1 MAIRGPGDR
10 PAAAP
15 VPRPQPR
22 RVVVVELAGVGV
34 DLADVGPALALD
46 ILLQVPELAK
56 LHDDVQLLCTENSL
70 PNFFRQF
77 TVKRQRGPKS
87 VEVTCGQSS

>member
-1 MAIRGPGDR
+1 MAIRGPGHR

-70 PNFFRQF
+70 LNLFRQF
-77 TVKRQRGPKS
+77 TVKRQRGPES
-87 VEVTCGQSS
+87 VEATCGQSS

>member
-1 MAIRGPGDR
+1 MAIRGPGHR